1 MDPRFWHF
9 FNEHGLAVVIC
20 LTVISVVGLRSWMR
34 ASIAAQL
41 VQLAESSLDQT
52 QLEAV
57 LTGLSGRHLVTPG
70 LLEQYGRLSWGTRAG
85 LLLLAIVGVSALGG
99 AMQMSSHSNEWAQQ
113 TNMIN
118 QQTNMI
124 NMMNTELLRSV
135 DTQLREAA
143 QQRASEI
150 PVEQCA
156 SDGQSVVSDE
166 QCCDAHNET
175 PSDVE

>member
-1 MDPRFWHF
+1 MDPHFWHF
-9 FNEHGLAVVIC
+9 LDEHGLAVVIC

-34 ASIAAQL
+34 ASVAAQL
-41 VQLAESSLDQT
+41 VQLAESSLDQA

-57 LTGLSGRHLVTPG
+57 LKGLSGSYLVTPG
-70 LLEQYGRLSWGTRAG
+70 LLEQYGRLSWGTRLG
-85 LLLLAIVGVSALGG
+85 LILFAMVGVFCALGS
-99 AMQMSSHSNEWAQQ
+99 ATTMSVRSNHWAQQ
-113 TNMIN
+113 TD
-118 QQTNMI
+118 MI

-150 PVEQCA
+150 SVEQCA

-175 PSDVE
+175 PSGVE